1 MRENKKYK
9 QVKVRCFKT
18 GQNLYS
24 EIFQNI
30 TEKQLEKELNKMAR
44 AGWDRFDIDT
54 DGKKRTLVLKKRHK
68 SSQQGESALV
78 KKTPVDSTGTGRKT
92 PKFTGSEGNS
102 AEETTAPGPISKEL
116 AGAKDWKPLAIEA
129 REKKKKR
136 KK

>member
-18 GQNLYS
+18 GQNLYL

-30 TEKQLEKELNKMAR
+30 TEKQLEKELNKMVQ

-54 DGKKRTLVLKKRHK
+54 DGKKRTLVLKKSRQPC
-68 SSQQGESALV
+68 QQGESALV
-78 KKTPVDSTGTGRKT
+78 KKTPVDSTGTERKT

-102 AEETTAPGPISKEL
+102 AEETADSDPGLNGIKKQKSK
-116 AGAKDWKPLAIEA
+116 
-129 REKKKKR
+129 
-136 KK
+136 